1 MFQVSNCK
9 VIPFTRIQEDLP
21 KDAEFR
27 APVGT
32 HKIALQWL
40 ATAEGL
46 FEMKCDAQ
54 KCSLYLYALI
64 EFREQ
69 DYFMLEYSYCIR
81 AIKSE
86 RAWSAAASC
95 LFNITTGLRLRIIEI
110 ETRVGKRQTVNSRF
124 RFAKINNKYT
134 RIVQNNSP
142 VYGQQ

>member
-9 VIPFTRIQEDLP
+9 VIPFTRIPEDLP
-21 KDAEFR
+21 KDAGFR

-86 RAWSAAASC
+86 RAWSAAALC
-95 LFNITTGLRLRIIEI
+95 LFNITTGLRLRIIE
-110 ETRVGKRQTVNSRF
+110 VNTVNSRF

-134 RIVQNNSP
+134 RIVQNNSR